1 MMKYLFVLIAVFFL
15 GCDYP
20 KDPEHS
26 FEEARDKHLKIGV
39 AINPPFTTSTN
50 GTLGGTEIDLLEEL
64 ARQHNLQI
72 QYMVD
77 TESNLIKKLEN
88 YEIHLMAGGFDKKT
102 IWKKKAGLSAPYNKK
117 NVFLVARGENKLL
130 QNLESFIFSKT
141 KK

>member
-1 MMKYLFVLIAVFFL
+1 MMRYLFVWITFFFL

-26 FEEARDKHLKIGV
+26 FEEARNEHLKVGV
-39 AINPPFTTSTN
+39 ALNPPFTHNTN
-50 GTLGGTEIDLLEEL
+50 DDLSGTEIEILEEF
-64 ARQHNLQI
+64 ARKNNLQI
-72 QYMVD
+72 QYTID
-77 TESNLIKKLEN
+77 SESNLIKKLEN
-88 YEIHLMAGGFDKKT
+88 YEIHLIAGGFDKKT

-130 QNLESFIFSKT
+130 QNLERFIFSKT

>member
-1 MMKYLFVLIAVFFL
+1 MKHLFLLITFFIL

-26 FEEARDKHLKIGV
+26 FKEARDKYLKVGV
-39 AINPPFTTSTN
+39 ALNPPFTDNTN
-50 GTLGGTEIDLLEEL
+50 DTLTGTEIDLLEEF

-72 QYMVD
+72 QYTID
-77 TESNLIKKLEN
+77 TESNLIKKLEE
-88 YEIHLMAGGFDKKT
+88 YEIHIIAGGFDKKT